1 MGKCVRLIRF
11 LLMPALV
18 SLWGC
23 GGNDENQSDHQ
34 GTADQSTAD
43 QSTASTLVASE
54 ELILDLT
61 PLLKGF
67 KENIFSEHCLFA
79 GVDPDSSHKR
89 EFPGLGVT
97 ESHWNGKK
105 DHNEKYCCLW

>member
-1 MGKCVRLIRF
+1 MGKCVGLIRF

-34 GTADQSTAD
+34 GTADQSTA
-43 QSTASTLVASE
+43 STLVASE

-67 KENIFSEHCLFA
+67 KENIFSEDCLFA

-89 EFPGLGVT
+89 EFPGLGGLRVI
-97 ESHWNGKK
+97 ER
-105 DHNEKYCCLW
+105 